1 MEQRMT
7 FIELPWPP
15 KALSPNARVHWAE
28 KARKTKMARTL
39 AWGLTAQLLGTK
51 IRYWEPRDGEIV
63 LKVTLE
69 PPMRGGARPDEDN
82 VMASLKAY
90 RDGIASA
97 LGVNDSRFRNERPE
111 WLPKSGAGRVIISF

>member
-39 AWGLTAQLLGTK
+39 AWGLTAQALGPK
-51 IRYWEPRDGEIV
+51 LRAYAADGDISV
-63 LKVTLE
+63 KVTLE

-97 LGVNDSRFRNERPE
+97 LGVNDSRFRNEKPE
-111 WLPKSGAGRVIISF
+111 WLPKSGEGRVIISF